1 MVSDFLNLT
10 GVHVLVTG
18 ASGGVGIATSRAF
31 LEQGAKVTLHYNKTN
46 ATLQPLIAEYPNT
59 SCTVQ
64 ARVDDETEITKAFEE
79 AVAKLGPIQVLVVN
93 HGIWPAENVAIKEM
107 DLERWNNTL
116 NVNLTGSFLVL
127 REYMQQLVRYK
138 VRENVAVVLVG
149 SVAGKIGQVSH
160 ADYATTKTAMEGG
173 LMMSLKNEIV
183 QICPHGRVNT
193 VAPGF
198 IRTAMSA
205 EALSNPAFL
214 QRALATTPLNKI
226 SEPEDVANSILFLA
240 SERASG
246 NITGHV
252 LDVNGGLQGRVVN
265 PVTILPSQN

>member
-1 MVSDFLNLT
+1 MVSDFLNLA
-10 GVHVLVTG
+10 GVHVFVTG

-31 LEQGAKVTLHYNKTN
+31 LEQGAKVTLHYNRSDT
-46 ATLQPLIAEYPNT
+46 TLQPLVTEYPNT
-59 SCTVQ
+59 SYTIH
-64 ARVDDETEITKAFEE
+64 ARVDDEKEITKAFEE
-79 AVAKLGPIQVLVVN
+79 AVAKLGPIQVLIVN
-93 HGIWPAENVAIKEM
+93 HGIWPAENVAIKDM
-107 DLERWNNTL
+107 DLERWNLTL
-116 NVNLTGSFLVL
+116 SVNLTGSFLVI

-138 VRENVAVVLVG
+138 VTENVAVVLVG
-149 SVAGKIGQVSH
+149 SVTGKLGQGNH
-160 ADYATTKTAMEGG
+160 ADYATTKAAMEGG

-198 IRTAMSA
+198 IRTAMVA
-205 EALSNPAFL
+205 EALSDPEFL

-226 SEPEDVANSILFLA
+226 SEPEDVASSILFLA

-265 PVTILPSQN
+265 PVTVLPSQN